1 MVRGLRII
9 WEIMIL
15 PTADNNASI
24 QKGSMMTAATMA
36 MGVSGEHVRPVV
48 PWPFDRQDADH
59 GSGAAPRD

>member
-1 MVRGLRII
+1 
-9 WEIMIL
+9 MIL
-15 PTADNNASI
+15 PAADNAAI
-24 QKGSMMTAATMA
+24 QKGSILMTAATMA